1 MKILVTSHG
10 ALCNG
15 ILESFEMIA
24 GQLPNI
30 ISLSLS
36 KDDTG
41 QYKKEL
47 EDIIVTE
54 KEDGLIIL
62 CDIIGGTPYNESY
75 RHFLMYPDK
84 VKVVSGLNLAM
95 LMESGLALNNAVD
108 LQELVD
114 IAIDSGIQSITQAQP
129 ILEENQ
135 LDIEF

>member
-1 MKILVTSHG
+1 
-10 ALCNG
+10 
-15 ILESFEMIA
+15 
-24 GQLPNI
+24 
-30 ISLSLS
+30 
-36 KDDTG
+36 
-41 QYKKEL
+41 
-47 EDIIVTE
+47 
-54 KEDGLIIL
+54 
-62 CDIIGGTPYNESY
+62 
-75 RHFLMYPDK
+75 MYPDK